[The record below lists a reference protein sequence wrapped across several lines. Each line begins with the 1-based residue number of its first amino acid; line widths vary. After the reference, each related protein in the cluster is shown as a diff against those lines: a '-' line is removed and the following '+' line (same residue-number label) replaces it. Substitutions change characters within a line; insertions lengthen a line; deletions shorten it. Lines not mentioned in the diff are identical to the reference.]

1 MQCWTTRWRKLADPA
16 YPHLWIVQS
25 GSRVSL
31 FACPSPTRL
40 YLPAV
45 TNPAVLVHKDYKPIP
60 PPRQSRAG
68 VNRLSPLTQAL
79 DLKDQAYIDALSPD
93 TPVHVKA
100 ALMRA
105 WVDLEEIR
113 LTLKGH
119 GKPKPV
125 EAKNARPKPKQRST
139 GPILYPRACDA
150 SAAQSPQLRAP
161 TPATFDH
168 ATVSPQSQ
176 PTLEANVTPPESG

>member
-1 MQCWTTRWRKLADPA
+1 VENA
-16 YPHLWIVQS
+16 
-25 GSRVSL
+25 
-31 FACPSPTRL
+31 
-40 YLPAV
+40 
-45 TNPAVLVHKDYKPIP
+45 AVLVHKAYKPTP

-79 DLKDQAYIDALSPD
+79 DLKDQAYMDALSPE

-113 LTLKGH
+113 MALRGQ

-125 EAKNARPKPKQRST
+125 EARNAKPKGKHPQSIA
-139 GPILYPRACDA
+139 PIAPVIDV
-150 SAAQSPQLRAP
+150 AP
-161 TPATFDH
+161 TPH
-168 ATVSPQSQ
+168 PSLP
-176 PTLEANVTPPESG
+176 ANVTHPESV